1 MGWLGWM
8 CGGRELSTVMGAVMQ
23 STSTVCSHLA
33 FAMPPAWLMQGKI
46 ESIAKNIYGAGSVEY
61 SAAAEASLEQYTRQG
76 FAELPVCMAK
86 TQYSFS

>member
-1 MGWLGWM
+1 
-8 CGGRELSTVMGAVMQ
+8 
-23 STSTVCSHLA
+23 
-33 FAMPPAWLMQGKI
+33 MQGKI